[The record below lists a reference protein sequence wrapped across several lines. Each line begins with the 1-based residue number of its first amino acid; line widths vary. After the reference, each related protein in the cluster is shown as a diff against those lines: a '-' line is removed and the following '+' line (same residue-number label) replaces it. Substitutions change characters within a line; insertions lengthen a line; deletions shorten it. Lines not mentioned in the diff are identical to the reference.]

1 MGALLVLSKNIL
13 FGEGRVEV
21 FIRLCMV
28 VDWCLDYHEYTA
40 NIKVIPKK
48 DYPVLV
54 PCEFWGIDIQVKR
67 FELLRKYSLTG
78 AAGV

>member
-54 PCEFWGIDIQVKR
+54 PCEF
-67 FELLRKYSLTG
+67 
-78 AAGV
+78 